1 MPGLRTYH
9 LPNST
14 ALFCTGIDRPGTNI
28 VVSDMRE
35 VGGQL

>member
-1 MPGLRTYH
+1 MPEARTCH
-9 LPNST
+9 LPKNT

-35 VGGQL
+35 LGGQL